1 MEDLATQYNNEYEE
15 LQFKKVVI
23 RHVPRNVLLKPA
35 DAEAKLHTQTFKL
48 GDRVVYALDA
58 GAVPLAT
65 RGTVVGV
72 QEKVVDVVFDTT
84 FMGGKNLEGRCSDFR
99 GLALPYASVI
109 NLSYPAFAVHP
120 ESGSDHP
127 PPPPNKGRNFNKDHN
142 NSNHHG
148 GGYRPR
154 APNGP
159 NTQHHQGNNAN
170 GHHNSPKRNHKQQQ
184 QQQNR

>member
-154 APNGP
+154 APNGL